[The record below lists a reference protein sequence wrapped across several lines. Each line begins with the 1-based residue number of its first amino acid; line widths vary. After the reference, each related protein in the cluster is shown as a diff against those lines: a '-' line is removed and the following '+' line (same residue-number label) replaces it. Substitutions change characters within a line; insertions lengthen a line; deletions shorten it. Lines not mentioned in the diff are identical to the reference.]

1 MFLLASRTGVK
12 LRGRRSQDR
21 NACRQCG
28 LGSLLEVGVMELKVD
43 EQRGENNPR
52 IFVIMCDSTKYLN

>member
-1 MFLLASRTGVK
+1 M
-12 LRGRRSQDR
+12 RGRRNQEGD
-21 NACRQCG
+21 ACRQCG